1 MSGQPDRELYVFLGR
16 RGAIS
21 RWVPD
26 ITNLTAGRGAVVVSR
41 QNEIYTQ
48 IRNSGPNIV
57 KVDTFDNVLG
67 AIWHLPRIF
76 SIRRKICQLIRTR
89 KITRVVI
96 LMSHIWTPFLARA
109 VRNSGAQYVVIVHD
123 AVPHPGDISA
133 MVHWWLIRDALKAD
147 KVVTL
152 SRHVAAE
159 LIKRY
164 PRLRDRVEILFHPL
178 LGAKSSPDKSV
189 QGHPLKFLF
198 FGRLLQYKGL
208 PLFVEACEI
217 LRREKLPFE
226 FSVVGEGNLDYLRP
240 RLEAI
245 GADIVNRWIG
255 EGEISAVMERHDVV
269 VVSSTEASQSGVIT
283 VAFASGRPVIATP
296 VGGMSEQIDDG
307 RTGILAE
314 SVSAEAIAQAMR
326 RLIVDPALLATLANG
341 ARELQDPFSMARFLS
356 ALDGIA
362 ADSKIGNSALAERN

>member
-1 MSGQPDRELYVFLGR
+1 MSGQPKHDLFVFLGR

-26 ITNLTAGRGAVVVSR
+26 ITGLTTGRAAVVVSR
-41 QNEIYTQ
+41 QNEIYNQ

-57 KVDTFDNVLG
+57 KVDTFDSVLG
-67 AIWHLPRIF
+67 AIRHLPRIF
-76 SIRRKICQLIRTR
+76 SIRRKICNLIRTR
-89 KITRVVI
+89 GVTRVVI

-109 VRNSGAQYVVIVHD
+109 VRNCGAQYVVIVHD

-147 KVVTL
+147 KVITL
-152 SRHVAAE
+152 SRHVAGE

-164 PRLRDRVEILFHPL
+164 PNLRERVEILFHPL
-178 LGAKSSPDKSV
+178 LGTASSPDRSV
-189 QGHPLKFLF
+189 QGRPLKFLF

-217 LRREKLPFE
+217 LRREKLNFE
-226 FSVVGEGNLDYLRP
+226 FSVIGEGNLGYLRK
-240 RLEAI
+240 RLEAS
-245 GADIVNRWIG
+245 GAEIVNRWVG

-283 VAFASGRPVIATP
+283 VAFGAGRPVIATP

-307 RTGILAE
+307 RTGILAQ
-314 SVSAEAIAQAMR
+314 SVSPEAIAHAMR
-326 RLIVDPALLATLANG
+326 RLICDPSLLATLTNG
-341 ARELQDPFSMARFLS
+341 ARELQDQYSMSRFLG
-356 ALDGIA
+356 ALDSIA
-362 ADSKIGNSALAERN
+362 ADSESGHSATAVDN

>member
-1 MSGQPDRELYVFLGR
+1 MSGQPDRELFVFLGR

-26 ITNLTAGRGAVVVSR
+26 ITGLTAGRAAVVVSR
-41 QNEIYTQ
+41 QNEIYNQ

-76 SIRRKICQLIRTR
+76 SIRRKICHHIRTR
-89 KITRVVI
+89 GITRVVI

-109 VRNSGAQYVVIVHD
+109 VRNCGAQYVVIVHD

-147 KVVTL
+147 KVITL
-152 SRHVAAE
+152 SRHVAGE

-164 PRLRDRVEILFHPL
+164 PNLQGRVEILFHPL
-178 LGAKSSPDKSV
+178 LGTANSSDRSV
-189 QGHPLKFLF
+189 QGRPLKFLF

-217 LRREKLPFE
+217 LRREKLRFE
-226 FSVVGEGNLDYLRP
+226 FSVIGEGNLGYLRT

-245 GADIVNRWIG
+245 GAEIVNRWIG
-255 EGEISAVMERHDVV
+255 EGEISTIMERHDVV

-283 VAFASGRPVIATP
+283 VAFAAGRPVIATP

-307 RTGILAE
+307 RTGILAN
-314 SVSAEAIAQAMR
+314 SVSAEAIADAMR
-326 RLIVDPALLATLANG
+326 RLIFDPALLATLATG
-341 ARELQDPFSMARFLS
+341 ARELQDQFSMARFLR
-356 ALDGIA
+356 ALDGVA
-362 ADSKIGNSALAERN
+362 VDVTSAIRH